1 MGTKVTTSS
10 KTAGTRST
18 EKSGIRYLEVVQNLV
33 EDLDFGQVTI
43 IVQDGKVI
51 QVEQNRKIR
60 LK

>member
-1 MGTKVTTSS
+1 MGTKVTTT
-10 KTAGTRST
+10 KTTGTRNS
-18 EKSGIRYLEVVQNLV
+18 EKSDLHYLDVVQNLV

-43 IVQDGKVI
+43 IVQDGRVI